1 MNTTMNRRTALGL
14 GVAASV
20 ARPAL
25 AAEPVKIG
33 ALLSFSGVYASIG
46 EELANAMQLA
56 FDEAGGTVEGR
67 PLLVVR
73 ADTEVKPNVA
83 LAKARELLG
92 SDGVDL
98 LVGPVSSSESVPLRD
113 FAAQNRLPIVM
124 PHAALDSVTGERCSP
139 YVIRTSFS
147 ADQFARPMGR
157 WLVARGIKTLALMA
171 PDYVGPRDLMERF
184 EKEYVASGGRV
195 LRREYTPF
203 GRTNDFGPYL
213 ARVKGDKPDALWV
226 SYGGTEAINF
236 IKQAADFRIQ
246 DSMRLTG
253 TGWTVSPLVLPAEG
267 DAAKG
272 FIGLINYAPSLD
284 TPANKRFQAAYR
296 AKYGR
301 GASEFG
307 AQGYDTGLFI
317 LAALKITGGRTDDK
331 RALADALRE
340 ASITGARGTIRID
353 PATNNIVQDMYIVEV
368 RGGADGPELA
378 VIDTIPAVADEPHGC
393 VMRS

>member
-1 MNTTMNRRTALGL
+1 MTVLNRR
-14 GVAASV
+14 AAV
-20 ARPAL
+20 TLAAAAAVRPAF

-46 EELANAMQLA
+46 EEIANAMQLA
-56 FDEAGGTVEGR
+56 FDQNGGAVEGR
-67 PLLVVR
+67 KLEIVR

-83 LAKARELLG
+83 LAKARELVG

-113 FAAQNRLPIVM
+113 FAVQNRIPIVM
-124 PHAALDSVTGERCSP
+124 PHAALDSVTGDRCSP

-147 ADQFARPMGR
+147 ADQFAKPMGK

-184 EKEYVASGGRV
+184 EKEYVAAGGRV
-195 LRREYTPF
+195 LRREFTPF

-246 DSMRLTG
+246 DSMKLTG

-284 TPANKRFQAAYR
+284 TPANKRFQAEFR
-296 AKYGR
+296 AKYGK

-317 LAALKITGGRTDDK
+317 VAALRATKGRTDDR
-331 RALADALRE
+331 RALADALRG
-340 ASITGARGTIRID
+340 ASITGARGAIRID

-368 RGGADGPELA
+368 RGGPAGPELA
-378 VIDTIPAVADEPHGC
+378 VIDSIGAVADEPHGC
-393 VMRS
+393 VMQS